1 VKLPPPFYAKTA
13 LRSLNFKVK
22 IPVIVLVLLR
32 VLIHWGFIFVAS
44 TYGNQKKEKNNNKKV
59 YPLFNSSLATLLM
72 NNFKQPSRT

>member
-32 VLIHWGFIFVAS
+32 VLIHWGFILLLPHMATKKKKKIIIKRFTLFLIVAWPR
-44 TYGNQKKEKNNNKKV
+44 Y
-59 YPLFNSSLATLLM
+59 
-72 NNFKQPSRT
+72 